1 MEQTTWHH
9 LPKRALLYGTLSIIS
24 LVMIFPFI
32 WMLLSALKTGE
43 EIFAVPLTWFPE
55 SPQWQ
60 NFIEALEM
68 APFGL
73 YIWNSIF
80 TAVMIV
86 LFQIILSCMLA
97 YALTQLRFWGQH
109 LLFMAILGSYM
120 LPAAATYVPS
130 YVILARLG
138 LLDTLSGIIISNLA
152 SVFCIFMIRQAFLQ
166 VPKEMVEAAR
176 ADGAGDWQILWRIMF
191 PMAKSSIFTVGLI
204 SFVQMYNN
212 YLWPSLIVSSQEKYL
227 ITVGLRQFFT
237 AQGTFS
243 SQWPLIM
250 AANVFAVAPL
260 IILFIVLQKWFVKG
274 ISDNGVKG

>member
-1 MEQTTWHH
+1 MEGTTWSR

-24 LVMIFPFI
+24 LIMIFPFI
-32 WMLLSALKTGE
+32 WMILSALKTGD

-60 NFIEALEM
+60 NFVEALEM

-80 TAVMIV
+80 TAVVIV
-86 LFQIILSCMLA
+86 LFQVVLSCMLA
-97 YALTQLRFWGQH
+97 YALTQLKFWGQH
-109 LLFMAILGSYM
+109 LLFMAILASYM

-138 LLDTLSGIIISNLA
+138 LLDTLSGIIVSNIA

-166 VPKEMVEAAR
+166 VPREMIEAAR
-176 ADGAGDWQILWRIMF
+176 ADGAGDWQILWKIMF
-191 PMAKSSIFTVGLI
+191 PMAKSSIFTVALI

-237 AQGTFS
+237 AQGTFA

>member
-1 MEQTTWHH
+1 MGTTTWRRV
-9 LPKRALLYGTLSIIS
+9 PKRMLLYSALGVVS
-24 LVMIFPFI
+24 LIMIFPFI
-32 WMLLSALKTGE
+32 WMILSALKTSE
-43 EIFAVPLTWFPE
+43 EIFAIPLTWLPE

-60 NFIEALEM
+60 NFGEAMNM

-73 YIWNSIF
+73 FIWNSVF
-80 TAVMIV
+80 TAVVIV
-86 LFQIILSCMLA
+86 FFQIILSCMLA
-97 YALTQLRFWGQH
+97 YALTQVKFWGQN

-130 YVILARLG
+130 YVILANLG
-138 LLDTLSGIIISNLA
+138 LLDTLSGIIVSNVA

-166 VPKEMVEAAR
+166 VPKELIEAAR
-176 ADGAGDWQILWRIMF
+176 ADGAGDWKILWKIMF
-191 PMAKSSIFTVGLI
+191 PLAKSSILTVALI

-212 YLWPSLIVSSQEKYL
+212 YLWPSLIVQSEEKYL

-237 AQGTFS
+237 DQGTFA

-260 IILFIVLQKWFVKG
+260 LIMFIVLQKWFVRG